1 MSCSNPTSSIN
12 VTTTD
17 RNPNINVTTTD
28 QNPNSSNDK
37 MYRGV
42 RKRKWGKW
50 VSEIRL
56 PNSRERI
63 WLGSFDTQ
71 EKAARAF
78 DAALYCLRG
87 PHASFNFP
95 NTPLTIN
102 VAVNHGVCH
111 QSLSPEEIQE
121 IAAKFANESPIEG
134 TQEDQQVPSDP
145 LQSQNEANSN
155 SYSYPLD
162 NDIGDLRRMDWTFE
176 DMFED
181 MNGVA
186 NCSDFYGLQ
195 NMQYSTPPFEE
206 DNVDQIECED
216 TFTNHST
223 LWNWNF

>member
-1 MSCSNPTSSIN
+1 MTCSNPTSSIN
-12 VTTTD
+12 VTTNDHNT
-17 RNPNINVTTTD
+17 PC
-28 QNPNSSNDK
+28 SNNKPLDK
-37 MYRGV
+37 MYKGV

-63 WLGSFDTQ
+63 WLGSYDTQ

-102 VAVNHGVCH
+102 LVFHHSVSHN
-111 QSLSPEEIQE
+111 SLSPQEIQE
-121 IAAKFANESPIEG
+121 IAAKFANELPIEL
-134 TQEDQQVPSDP
+134 TQEEDQQVPSE
-145 LQSQNEANSN
+145 SQNDANSN

-162 NDIGDLRRMDWTFE
+162 NDIGDLRRMDWRFE
-176 DMFED
+176 DMFDD
-181 MNGVA
+181 MNRVA
-186 NCSDFYGLQ
+186 NCSNFYGLQ
-195 NMQYSTPPFEE
+195 NMQYSTQLFEE

-216 TFTNHST
+216 TFSNHSI

>member
-1 MSCSNPTSSIN
+1 MTCSNPTSSIN
-12 VTTTD
+12 VTTNDHNTPCS
-17 RNPNINVTTTD
+17 N
-28 QNPNSSNDK
+28 NSNSCRSNNK
-37 MYRGV
+37 MYKGV

-63 WLGSFDTQ
+63 WLGSYDTQ

-95 NTPLTIN
+95 NTPLSIN
-102 VAVNHGVCH
+102 LYFHRSVCH
-111 QSLSPEEIQE
+111 NSLSPQEIQE
-121 IAAKFANESPIEG
+121 IAAKFANVLPIEL
-134 TQEDQQVPSDP
+134 TQEEDQQVPSE
-145 LQSQNEANSN
+145 SQNDVNSN

-162 NDIGDLRRMDWTFE
+162 NDIGNLRRMDWRFE
-176 DMFED
+176 DMFD
-181 MNGVA
+181 DLNGVA
-186 NCSDFYGLQ
+186 NCSNFYGLQ
-195 NMQYSTPPFEE
+195 NMQYSTPLFEE

-216 TFTNHST
+216 TFSNHSI

>member
-1 MSCSNPTSSIN
+1 MTCSIPTSG
-12 VTTTD
+12 
-17 RNPNINVTTTD
+17 INVTTTD
-28 QNPNSSNDK
+28 QSPNSSSNK

-63 WLGSFDTQ
+63 WLGSYDTQ

-102 VAVNHGVCH
+102 VAVNHGVGH
-111 QSLSPEEIQE
+111 QSLTPEEIQE
-121 IAAKFANESPIEG
+121 VAAKYANESPTIEL
-134 TQEDQQVPSDP
+134 TQEEDQQVSSE
-145 LQSQNEANSN
+145 SQNDANSN
-155 SYSYPLD
+155 IHSYSCQLND
-162 NDIGDLRRMDWTFE
+162 NEGMVQVDYGDLRRMDWRFE
-176 DMFED
+176 DMFD
-181 MNGVA
+181 DLNGVA
-186 NCSDFYGLQ
+186 NCSNFYGLQ
-195 NMQYSTPPFEE
+195 NMQYSTQVFEE

-216 TFTNHST
+216 TFSDHST